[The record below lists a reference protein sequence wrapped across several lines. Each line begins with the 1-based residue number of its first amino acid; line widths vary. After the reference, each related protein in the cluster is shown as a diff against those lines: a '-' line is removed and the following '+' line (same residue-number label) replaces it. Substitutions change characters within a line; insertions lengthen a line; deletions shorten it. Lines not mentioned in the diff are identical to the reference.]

1 MRGNVEQR
9 GDNRWRLRVFAG
21 RDNGR
26 PTFVT
31 RSFQGTKRQA
41 ETALAKLVTEVE
53 QGQVAKH
60 HPGTL
65 ADLLDQWLEA
75 VAPERS
81 AYTMKEY
88 RRMAAMNIKP
98 AIGTVPLP
106 KLTGARL
113 DTFYRS
119 LTNRGDVALLVGL
132 FGEPAKP
139 ETMSEVAGVERVRV
153 ERAAHPFEHRVV
165 LGMRGIV
172 DHGKEVGVAPDAS
185 AVFGG
190 TGPSSCGAGW
200 VGRTGYRSDDLLDYQ
215 LVFPVIAEVVD
226 VTERR
231 PFLGDAPTEP
241 GARFWATGP
250 SPRRRRCRSGHRRS
264 RTRGDGSPTSRRRP
278 AGLRGARTG

>member
-1 MRGNVEQR
+1 LGNFLGNSQTEGTMRGNVEQR

-75 VAPERS
+75 VAPERP

-98 AIGTVPLP
+98 AIGRVPLP

-113 DTFYRS
+113 DTF
-119 LTNRGDVALLVGL
+119 
-132 FGEPAKP
+132 
-139 ETMSEVAGVERVRV
+139 
-153 ERAAHPFEHRVV
+153 
-165 LGMRGIV
+165 
-172 DHGKEVGVAPDAS
+172 
-185 AVFGG
+185 
-190 TGPSSCGAGW
+190 
-200 VGRTGYRSDDLLDYQ
+200 
-215 LVFPVIAEVVD
+215 
-226 VTERR
+226 
-231 PFLGDAPTEP
+231 
-241 GARFWATGP
+241 
-250 SPRRRRCRSGHRRS
+250 
-264 RTRGDGSPTSRRRP
+264 
-278 AGLRGARTG
+278 